1 MGAVINHVTAETGKD
16 YYGYGYG
23 YHYDGGEAAVE
34 STEDL
39 QQAA

>member
-1 MGAVINHVTAETGKD
+1 VINHVTTEAGQD

-23 YHYDGGEAAVE
+23 YQYDGGEAAVE
-34 STEDL
+34 STGPL